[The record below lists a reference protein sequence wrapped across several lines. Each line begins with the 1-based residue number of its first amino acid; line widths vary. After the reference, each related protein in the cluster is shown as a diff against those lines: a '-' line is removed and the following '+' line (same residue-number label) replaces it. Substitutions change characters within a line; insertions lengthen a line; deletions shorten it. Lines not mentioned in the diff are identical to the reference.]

1 MAKYWFE
8 TLGCPKNQVDS
19 DRLMARLESS
29 GFEEASDV
37 VDADVVVV
45 NTCAFIDAA
54 REESI
59 ETILELSSM
68 KSNSA
73 KLVVTGCLAQRYYAE
88 LSESIPEIDI
98 VARFGE
104 DFTEAASLGK
114 KIVRRS
120 KVSINTESSALGPL
134 PAMDLLRL
142 PRRRSRAPWAY
153 VKVAE
158 GCNKNCGFCSIPS
171 FRGRQVSKSI
181 DEIRREVEELGIVEA
196 VLVAQDLANYGI
208 DIYGHPSLVKL
219 YDTVS
224 TMVPW
229 VRLLYVYPTG
239 LTDPLIERV
248 ASSSVPYFD
257 LSLQHVSAPHLR
269 RMRRVGSAKTVLG
282 KIEKIRSLRPE
293 AVFRTSFILGYPG
306 ETEEDQEVLKAFIEE
321 AELDWVGFF
330 PFSLEEGTFAAGLPG
345 QVDRSLALERINEL
359 SEIQDRVTRVKR
371 MSLIG
376 KEITVLVEAD
386 GRARS
391 FREAPEIDGVCFVGS
406 SAVIGGFMTGR
417 VGEINGVDLVVEADN
432 KL

>member
-19 DRLMARLESS
+19 DRLMTHLESN
-29 GFEEASDV
+29 GFEEAGDV
-37 VDADVVVV
+37 IGADVVVV
-45 NTCAFIDAA
+45 NTCAFIDSA

-59 ETILELSSM
+59 ETILELASL
-68 KSNSA
+68 KSKSA
-73 KLVVTGCLAQRYYAE
+73 KLVVTGCLAQRYYEE
-88 LSESIPEIDI
+88 LSESIPEIDV

-104 DFTEAASLGK
+104 DFTKATSLGN
-114 KIVRRS
+114 KIVRKP
-120 KVSINTESSALGPL
+120 KVGALHSPSPGSLPL
-134 PAMDLLRL
+134 MDLLRL

-181 DEIRREVEELGIVEA
+181 DEIRREVEELGVQEA
-196 VLVAQDLANYGI
+196 VLVAQDLANYGV
-208 DIYGHPSLVKL
+208 DNYGYPNLVNL

-239 LTDPLIERV
+239 LTDRLIEAV
-248 ASSSVPYFD
+248 ATSAIPYFD
-257 LSLQHVSAPHLR
+257 LSLQHVSGSHLR
-269 RMRRVGSAKTVLG
+269 RMRRVGSATIVLERI
-282 KIEKIRSLRPE
+282 KKIRNIRPD

-306 ETEEDQEVLKAFIEE
+306 ETDEDQEMLKHFIEE

-330 PFSLEEGTFAAGLPG
+330 PYSLEEGTFAAKLSE
-345 QVDRSLALERINEL
+345 QIDRSLALERINEL
-359 SEIQDRVTRVKR
+359 SEIQDRITRVKR

-376 KEITVLVEAD
+376 KEITVLVEED

-391 FREAPEIDGVCFVGS
+391 FREAPEIDGVCLLDSSDAIGSFV
-406 SAVIGGFMTGR
+406 TGR
-417 VGEINGVDLVVEADN
+417 VVEINGIDLVVESNN